1 MTRAYSTEEPC
12 AAKVCAMSRTVGI
25 ATTGGRSSRQL
36 TPRRTTYLDP
46 KGGRDRSMLL
56 KRGGAEDVYAPAL
69 QRLSDR
75 AKAELPEP
83 QCPGV
88 ECAHSSVARLHAD
101 ARESQRFHFRRWYA
115 LLTGR
120 WLMKPLKGMS
130 AEPTSLST
138 FRSDGTW
145 DGLRGASPKATESQ

>member
-1 MTRAYSTEEPC
+1 M
-12 AAKVCAMSRTVGI
+12 
-25 ATTGGRSSRQL
+25 

-56 KRGGAEDVYAPAL
+56 KQGGAEDVYAPAL

-88 ECAHSSVARLHAD
+88 EPSHSSVARLYAD
-101 ARESQRFHFRRWYA
+101 AIDSHRSSCRLWDA
-115 LLTGR
+115 LVEGR
-120 WLMKPLKGMS
+120 WLVKLFKDMS
-130 AEPTSLST
+130 AEPTSLSDVS
-138 FRSDGTW
+138 R
-145 DGLRGASPKATESQ
+145 